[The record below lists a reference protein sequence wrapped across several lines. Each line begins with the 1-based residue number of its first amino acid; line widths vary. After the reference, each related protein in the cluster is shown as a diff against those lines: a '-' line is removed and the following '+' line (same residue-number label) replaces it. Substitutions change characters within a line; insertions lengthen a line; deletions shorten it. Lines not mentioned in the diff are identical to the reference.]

1 MTNLLPKPQNKV
13 ESPAP
18 SEVKQP
24 IAPPPKHQPKIRLL
38 LLAGLAIAAVATP
51 TWYFLSRPPS
61 NNTLEL
67 SGRIEGYETD
77 IGAKV
82 PGRIDFVAVREG
94 DRVSKGQLIV
104 KLDDAELQAQLQ
116 GANARLEAAQEQA
129 EQARLQIGT
138 IEAQIQEAQLNLQQA
153 RGDTQG
159 KISQAEAQL
168 SAAQAQLTQ
177 AQAQLRQSQAQLKLA
192 RTDRE
197 RYIQLAKQGAVP
209 QQRADQAQTE
219 LDTAQ
224 ATVEAQQAQVE
235 TASRQVNAAQGA
247 LTQAQTT
254 SLNPDV
260 SIARI
265 NALKSQLAVARH
277 QLAAAQADT
286 KNAQA
291 TRQQILAQIAYLNV
305 TSPINGTVTARSV
318 EPGTVVVSG
327 KTLLTVINPN
337 TVYLRGFIP
346 EDEIGKVRVGQKA
359 EIFLDSKPNNPLSGH
374 VSAIDTE
381 ASFTPE
387 NIYFKQD
394 RVEQVFGVKI
404 SIDQPGGLAKPGMP
418 ADAAIFFEQESNHAV
433 RK

>member
-13 ESPAP
+13 ESLTRP
-18 SEVKQP
+18 EVKQP
-24 IAPPPKHQPKIRLL
+24 LAPPPKHKPKKRLL
-38 LLAGLAIAAVATP
+38 LLAGIAIAAVAAP
-51 TWYFLSRPPS
+51 TWYFLSRPQSS
-61 NNTLEL
+61 NTIEL

-94 DRVSKGQLIV
+94 DRVREGQLIV
-104 KLDDAELQAQLQ
+104 KLDDSELQAQLQ

-153 RGDTQG
+153 RGETQG
-159 KISQAEAQL
+159 RVSQAEAEL

-192 RTDRE
+192 RTDRD
-197 RYIQLAKQGAVP
+197 RYVQLAQQGAVT
-209 QQRADQAQTE
+209 QQQADQAQTA

-224 ATVEAQQAQVE
+224 ATVEAGQAQVE
-235 TASRQVNAAQGA
+235 TARRQVNAARGA

-254 SLNPDV
+254 SLKPDV

-265 NALKSQLAVARH
+265 NALKSQLAASRR
-277 QLAAAQADT
+277 QFAAAQADT

-291 TRQQILAQIAYLNV
+291 TRQQILAQMAYLNV

-318 EPGTVVVSG
+318 EPGTVVASG

-346 EDEIGKVRVGQKA
+346 EGEIGKVRVGQKA
-359 EIFLDSKPNNPLSGH
+359 EIYLDSAPDRPLSGH

-387 NIYFKQD
+387 NIYFKED

-404 SIDQPGGLAKPGMP
+404 AIDQPGGLAKPGMP
-418 ADAAIFFEQESNHAV
+418 ADAAIVFEQENNNAV